1 MLMAQL
7 LHKIVIKMIDPQKI
21 KLKEEIH
28 LLIWN
33 WQDSNLIKIS
43 TIQEI
48 ALQVLVSNHNHHLK
62 AQ

>member
-1 MLMAQL
+1 MAQL

-48 ALQVLVSNHNHHLK
+48 ALQVLVSNHNPHLK